1 MSVKAESVRTT
12 VDVWVV
18 PSGGG
23 GGSGGGLPRDHDLVM
38 DDRRWS
44 EVERTLPGS
53 KAVEFCFVMFW
64 QGRFWKAGFLN
75 ALK

>member
-38 DDRRWS
+38 DDRRQALERVWS
-44 EVERTLPGS
+44 ELCQGQKRSNFVL
-53 KAVEFCFVMFW
+53 ACF
-64 QGRFWKAGFLN
+64 GRDAFE
-75 ALK
+75 LK